1 MISELGK
8 IIFKDTISS
17 TSDFDNFFYKKAF
30 ALIIISNLI
39 SSIFLLVLNSDMGI
53 SFSIFTILYT
63 YIFIDYFDKYHLT
76 FPKISYAVL
85 LNIQAIIMM
94 KYFNIGHATDWFF
107 AIPAIYTLHTFQKK
121 NEIKLKYLFLV
132 LSGIAFV
139 GVGVGLNNLPQITS
153 ISNVFMPFAQLI
165 YRMHVVTLVVGL
177 IMIWQKANRKLI
189 DFIKTEDKL
198 VNDILNSLPL
208 PIYCKDSQQN
218 LKIVYR
224 NQHAEKTLK
233 FSEDNF
239 VFNQETS
246 SEFSKAQKDF
256 LKNED
261 EECIRLNKTISRKNA
276 QIELENQH
284 VLYLNYTKIP
294 LYNRYILVIPEN
306 ITKQVESNQH
316 LVNYKYSL
324 DQAAIISFADVEGN
338 ITYANELFSEIS
350 QYQPQ
355 ELIGKNHRLLKSGK
369 HDKEFYAGIWQKISH
384 GKIWQGEICNR
395 KKNGDLYWVF
405 STIIPNKD
413 PSGKIYQYISIR
425 FDITH
430 KKAIEDKIS
439 HAEKF
444 SVLGELAAGI
454 MHEVNTPLTVLKNR
468 SAMLHKKI
476 NQINQD
482 SNDQLIKDIIAMND
496 SIERIAKITKG
507 LKNYSRNSEK
517 DPFENN
523 DLTEIIHESIT
534 LCQDKIKLHGII
546 FNFVQP
552 EFPINISCRRS
563 EISQIFINMIN
574 NSIDAIEMLQDKW
587 IKIELNIY
595 NHEVVIR
602 FQDSGFGIN
611 EDVQEKMMQPFFTT
625 KENGKGTGLGL
636 SISQNILKTH
646 GGKMSYIKDSKNTL
660 FEITLP
666 LLIESDQK
674 QA

>member
-8 IIFKDTISS
+8 IIFKDSISS
-17 TSDFDNFFYKKAF
+17 TTEFDNFFYKKAF
-30 ALIIISNLI
+30 ALIISINLLTA
-39 SSIFLLVLNSDMGI
+39 IFFLALNADLGI
-53 SFSIFTILYT
+53 TFSFFTLIYS
-63 YIFIDYFDKYHLT
+63 YVFIINYNQYHLLA
-76 FPKISYAVL
+76 PKITYALL
-85 LNIQAIIMM
+85 LNIQALILI
-94 KYFNIGHATDWFF
+94 KYFNIGHATDWYF
-107 AIPAIYTLHTFQKK
+107 AIPAIYVLNTFQHSHEK
-121 NEIKLKYLFLV
+121 KLKYLFLCF
-132 LSGIAFV
+132 SIIAFIFA
-139 GVGVGLNNLPQITS
+139 GINIYTNTLNLPATFI
-153 ISNVFMPFAQLI
+153 PLAQLI
-165 YRMHVVTLVVGL
+165 YRLNVVSLTVGL
-177 IMIWQKANRKLI
+177 IIIWQNANRELI
-189 DFIKTEDKL
+189 RFIKAEDKL
-198 VNDILNSLPL
+198 VNDILNNLPL
-208 PIYCKDSQQN
+208 PIFCIDSLQNFNTVYQNDEAKKSLILKD
-218 LKIVYR
+218 
-224 NQHAEKTLK
+224 
-233 FSEDNF
+233 DNF
-239 VFNQETS
+239 IFKSGISNKLSLQ
-246 SEFSKAQKDF
+246 QKSF
-256 LKNED
+256 FRNED
-261 EECIRLNKTISRKNA
+261 INCLKEQRTISQKNA
-276 QIELENQH
+276 KVELENRETR
-284 VLYLNYTKIP
+284 YINYTKIP
-294 LYNRYILVIPEN
+294 LFNRYILVIPEN
-306 ITKQVESNQH
+306 ITAQVESNQD
-316 LVNYKYSL
+316 LFNYKYSL
-324 DQAAIISFADVEGN
+324 DQAAIISFADIEGN
-338 ITYANELFSEIS
+338 ITYANDLFSEIS
-350 QYQPQ
+350 QYQSH
-355 ELIGKNHRLLKSGK
+355 ELIGKNHRILKSDK
-369 HDKEFYAGIWQKISH
+369 HDFEFYKGIWNKISN

-413 PSGKIYQYISIR
+413 INGKIYQYISIR

-430 KKAIEDKIS
+430 KKAIENKIS
-439 HAEKF
+439 QAEKF

-468 SAMLHKKI
+468 SAMLRKKI

-523 DLTEIIHESIT
+523 ELTEIIQESII

-574 NSIDAIEMLQDKW
+574 NSIDAIEILQDKW
-587 IKIELNIY
+587 IKIELNVSH
-595 NHEVVIR
+595 NEVVIS

-611 EDVQEKMMQPFFTT
+611 EEVQEKMMQPFFTT

-636 SISQNILKTH
+636 SISQNILKIH
-646 GGKMSYIKDSKNTL
+646 GGKMTYIKDSKNTL